1 LKKKELEKR
10 QRPWQKDEVSE
21 DVNERLRKGERA
33 NPKKIEGKVIKA
45 ATRVGSLAK
54 RPNRRGLKRFPEV
67 VEIPEKLPDLP
78 ENLREFAFRYATE
91 YRTNADWAHIFHTS
105 TFTIYSWISRSDVA
119 GFIAKIK
126 QERRLLMAERLSDL
140 EKKAYTKLN
149 KILDFPLTQDSL
161 EPIRKTIID
170 ILTLTQNPNRKVD
183 SPLISITQNQGQIQG
198 QAQGQMMTTEQI
210 KQKLAELELLGG
222 GGDNGQGG

>member
-10 QRPWQKDEVSE
+10 QRPWQKDEVGE
-21 DVNERLRKGERA
+21 EVNNRLRKGETA
-33 NPKKIEGKVIKA
+33 DPKKIEGKVIKKA
-45 ATRVGSLAK
+45 ARAGSLVK

-67 VEIPEKLPDLP
+67 VVIPDTLPDLP

-105 TFTIYSWISRSDVA
+105 TFTVYTWISRSDVA
-119 GFIAKIK
+119 GFILKIK

-140 EKKAYTKLN
+140 EKKAYHKLN
-149 KILDFPLTQDSL
+149 KILDFPLTEDSI
-161 EPIRKTIID
+161 EPIRKAILD
-170 ILTLTQNPNRKVD
+170 ILNLTQNPSRKLD

-198 QAQGQMMTTEQI
+198 QAQGQSMTTEQI
-210 KQKLAELELLGG
+210 KQKLAELETLEGA
-222 GGDNGQGG
+222 GDNGS

>member
-1 LKKKELEKR
+1 MKKKDLEKR

-21 DVNERLRKGERA
+21 EVNARLLKGEKA
-33 NPKKIEGKVIKA
+33 DPKRIEGKVIKNA
-45 ATRVGSLAK
+45 AKAGSLVR

-67 VEIPEKLPDLP
+67 VEVPDKLPDLP

-105 TFTIYSWISRSDVA
+105 TFTIYTWISRSDVA
-119 GFIAKIK
+119 GFILKVK

-140 EKKAYTKLN
+140 AKKAYDKLN
-149 KILDFPLTQDSL
+149 KILNFPLTEDSI

-170 ILTLTQNPNRKVD
+170 ILTLTQPGRKVGN
-183 SPLISITQNQGQIQG
+183 SPLIAINQSQTQEQSQTEQNLTI
-198 QAQGQMMTTEQI
+198 EQI
-210 KQKLAELELLGG
+210 KSRLAEFETLEGA
-222 GGDNGQGG
+222 GDNGK